1 VSLYLSV
8 SVSTVLYTPDQ
19 KGVLMYATSSTK
31 LVISKFKGLFR
42 LRIGNLGWFDH
53 SKISDVPYISTEIE
67 VVIQKEGL

>member
-1 VSLYLSV
+1 
-8 SVSTVLYTPDQ
+8 
-19 KGVLMYATSSTK
+19 MYATSSTK